1 MLVFRIKQ
9 KKKNKQFPDLTL
21 QIFSSCSFF
30 RVSLV
35 VPQHFP
41 SGALLQ
47 DQGCTHLR
55 EIRTS
60 HCVSRDF
67 KRQPASDIPW
77 CSSRVATIFHITSLK
92 KRISFLWAANP
103 LGRKTCEMRV
113 TQFCSRNLTP
123 SQIDKERQID
133 REREL
138 LTGFSVF
145 CFFFGN
151 MRSLQSPNQKRNLS
165 AFLASALLALH
176 FLLFSLFL
184 FFSFLF
190 SQQFLPIIF
199 PLRETNGYFYCSFLD
214 STFLTL
220 FCFFCW
226 QKIVETFLKNR
237 DKRVYGLSAIKSLT
251 QETREKKMKPFCGG
265 KGFGENEYIKIF
277 SPIIFWFSLF

>member
-41 SGALLQ
+41 AGALRQ
-47 DQGCTHLR
+47 DQGCIHLR
-55 EIRTS
+55 EIRTA
-60 HCVSRDF
+60 HCVSRGF
-67 KRQPASDIPW
+67 KRQPTSDTPW
-77 CSSRVATIFHITSLK
+77 CSSRVATIFHITSLR
-92 KRISFLWAANP
+92 KRISFLWAVNP

-113 TQFCSRNLTP
+113 TQPHTFPN
-123 SQIDKERQID
+123 RQREID
-133 REREL
+133 RQRERVVN
-138 LTGFSVF
+138 GVF
-145 CFFFGN
+145 CFLFFLGIEEIAIAKPEEK
-151 MRSLQSPNQKRNLS
+151 SLRIPCICVVGA
-165 AFLASALLALH
+165 AFS
-176 FLLFSLFL
+176 SL
-184 FFSFLF
+184 FSFLF